1 MNRSRQ
7 PRLGAVLLAIASL
20 AGACSSTPLGAP
32 PKTLAAARA
41 RTPEGAA
48 LYERECSGC
57 HGSRG
62 EGLSS
67 APSVMGPSALPTF
80 ARGDSRMDSLEL
92 PNGVEREGLE
102 TPSEP
107 TRPAFRTAEDLYA
120 YVSKWMPLPQER
132 IGCLEPEEYWAVVN
146 YLLIA
151 NGSPVPANG
160 VNAGNASTVP
170 VH

>member
-1 MNRSRQ
+1 MIQRPRQ
-7 PRLGAVLLAIASL
+7 PRLGAVLAIATL
-20 AGACSSTPLGAP
+20 AGACSSTSLGAP
-32 PKTLAAARA
+32 PKTLAQARA

-48 LYERECSGC
+48 LYERECAGC
-57 HGSRG
+57 HGRRG
-62 EGLSS
+62 EGLGST
-67 APSVMGPSALPTF
+67 PSVMGPSALPTF
-80 ARGDSRMDSLEL
+80 ARSDSRIVGLEL
-92 PNGVEREGLE
+92 PDSVDREGLE
-102 TPSEP
+102 APGEP
-107 TRPAFRTAEDLYA
+107 TRPAFRTAEDLFA
-120 YVSKWMPLPQER
+120 YVSKWMPLPHER

>member
-1 MNRSRQ
+1 MIQSPRQ
-7 PRLGAVLLAIASL
+7 TRLGALLVIASVT
-20 AGACSSTPLGAP
+20 GGCSSASLGAP

-48 LYERECSGC
+48 LYDRECAGC
-57 HGSRG
+57 HGTRG

-67 APSVMGPSALPTF
+67 TPSVMGPAALPTF
-80 ARGDSRMDSLEL
+80 ARGDSRMDGPVLDSALEK
-92 PNGVEREGLE
+92 EGE
-102 TPSEP
+102 QPPGEP
-107 TRPAFRTAEDLYA
+107 TRPAFRTAEDLFA